1 MLAEAIAAINRAI
14 IFRLERNL
22 CLAAAVSADHR
33 EHLALF
39 ALSAVTVAATL
50 VAAITAT
57 GRLVLEALLR
67 VKFLLACA
75 EDELLA
81 TVLARQRFVFKSLG
95 RLTQGPNPRL
105 MKPSRGCY
113 TKSPMGECAPCSSA
127 QDECKEQGE
136 VHTAQVHDV
145 IKVS

>member
-75 EDELLA
+75 KDELLA
-81 TVLARQRFVFKSLG
+81 TVLARQRFVFKSHEKNPLTF
-95 RLTQGPNPRL
+95 RLANLRSRILPTAEI
-105 MKPSRGCY
+105 KP
-113 TKSPMGECAPCSSA
+113 
-127 QDECKEQGE
+127 
-136 VHTAQVHDV
+136 
-145 IKVS
+145 